1 MASNTMETGYKT
13 TSTVRVRRLGLME
26 LSTLENTLG
35 DEDKEME
42 SSFGVH

>member
-1 MASNTMETGYKT
+1 MASNTMETGFKT
-13 TSTVRVRRLGLME
+13 TNMVLGRRLGLME

-35 DEDKEME
+35 DVDKEME